1 MNWLVLVGFMG
12 AGKSTLGQELA
23 DTLQIQFV
31 DSDQGIEMQQG
42 KSISDLFD
50 QLGEKRFRELE
61 ANFIREMDTTKK
73 MVIAV
78 GGGLPI
84 FHENMDYLNAHG
96 TTIYL
101 KHETNELYQRLI
113 NDRLKR
119 PLLAQLSEQE
129 LFAYIE
135 ENKPMRAPYY
145 NQAKHVLSTE
155 QQDVSTILALI
166 QKIN

>member
-1 MNWLVLVGFMG
+1 MNWVVLVGFMG

-23 DTLQIQFV
+23 ENMQIQFIDTDHV
-31 DSDQGIEMQQG
+31 IEIQQG
-42 KSISDLFD
+42 RSISDLFD

-73 MVIAV
+73 MVIAI

-119 PLLAQLSEQE
+119 PLLAQLSEE
-129 LFAYIE
+129 NLFAYIE
-135 ENKPMRAPYY
+135 ENKALRAQYY